1 MRIGISLIGLLLF
14 VGLVQG
20 QEHLCVAPLKD
31 IIQLLEA
38 EDYDALEVIKE
49 KLGAISENR
58 SDECTA
64 TTDFI
69 NGIVAFHDG
78 MYQQAEQELN
88 QAFSIYEELEQEQGV
103 IHTAYQLALMYSELE
118 KLEEAISFLDRAKR
132 KKNSLIKSQLL
143 SRIYDLRAMLHR
155 MEGEDDQA
163 MTLLKEAALFAEEEE
178 NIEYY
183 SQLLNQISTIY
194 HSSGEVDS
202 AIFFFNKIIEI
213 KQVIGD
219 EMGLLSDYITV
230 GNLHLELGRYQEA
243 QSNLILALQQ
253 AETLQDTLSQT
264 NISLDIARVYLDERL
279 LLPAEKYATQAVLLA
294 QQNEIPFLE
303 AQSLV
308 TLGDV
313 HLEFNRQDSALAS
326 FQKAANLYQA
336 LNSKKQLANILVKM
350 AQVENSQPRFL
361 EAKVVLSEAL
371 EVYQQEQDRIG
382 ELNTLLDLCQVLLK
396 TNDRQSLLP
405 LLNKAEEMAVSSQN
419 LSSLEETHR
428 LKSQHFENLGRFQLA
443 LHHYRVH
450 KSIQDSLLN
459 EETAM
464 IVQEMDQRF
473 QTEKKDK
480 EIAQQKAELEQQQ
493 NVLRQQAFDNI
504 LLLIGVLLLVA
515 LSAFVIIINRRNK
528 QLSEQRL
535 SALQKEKE
543 SQLLRAMIK
552 GEEQER
558 VRIARDLHDS
568 LGAIMASAKLRV
580 NTLGHQIPQLKS
592 MDSFHVAEELIDEAC
607 HNVREISHDM
617 MPGSLG
623 KYGLEDAV
631 RRMCAT
637 IQKGRPE
644 LGVTYIPFGLQGLK
658 DDIVATNVLRMVQE
672 LLRNVLKHAEAKEV
686 IVQLTLEDHQ
696 LIITVED
703 DGKGFDSQDENFQAG
718 LGLESIQTRA
728 LSLHGQLDIHS
739 QPDEG
744 TTFTIS
750 IPISNYGGLNKN

>member
-20 QEHLCVAPLKD
+20 QEHRCVAPLKD

-38 EDYDALEVIKE
+38 EDYDALEIIKE

-103 IHTAYQLALMYSELE
+103 IHTAYQLALMYSEIE
-118 KLEEAISFLDRAKR
+118 KLEDAISFLDRAKR
-132 KKNSLIKSQLL
+132 KKNSLVKSQLL

>member
-14 VGLVQG
+14 VGRVQG
-20 QEHLCVAPLKD
+20 QEHRCVAPLKD

-38 EDYDALEVIKE
+38 EDYDSLEIIKE

-103 IHTAYQLALMYSELE
+103 IHTAYQLALMYSEIE

-543 SQLLRAMIK
+543 SQLLRAMIR

-580 NTLGHQIPQLKS
+580 NTLGHQIPQLKT

-644 LGVTYIPFGLQGLK
+644 LGVTYIPFGLQDLK

>member
-1 MRIGISLIGLLLF
+1 MRTGICLIALLLF
-14 VGLVQG
+14 VGLAKG
-20 QEHLCVAPLKD
+20 QKHPCITPLKD
-31 IIQLLEA
+31 ILQLLEA
-38 EDYDALEVIKE
+38 EEYSALEDIKG
-49 KLGAISENR
+49 KLGAIA
-58 SDECTA
+58 SDQEEVCRA

-78 MYQQAEQELN
+78 SYQQAEQELN
-88 QAFSIYEELEQEQGV
+88 QAFSLYEELRQEQGV
-103 IHTAYQLALMYSELE
+103 IHAAYQLSLMYSELE
-118 KLEEAISFLDRAKR
+118 ELGEAIKFLDRAKQN
-132 KKNSLIKSQLL
+132 KNALIKSQLL
-143 SRIYDLRAMLHR
+143 PRIYDLRAMMHR

-163 MTLLKEAALFAEEEE
+163 MALLKEAALLAEEEE

-183 SQLLNQISTIY
+183 GQLLNQISTIY

-213 KQVIGD
+213 KQAIGD
-219 EMGLLSDYITV
+219 EMGLLSDYLTV

-253 AETLQDTLSQT
+253 AENLEDTLSQT

-279 LLPAEKYATQAVLLA
+279 LQPAEKYARQAVLMA
-294 QQNEIPFLE
+294 QQNDIPFLE

-313 HLEFNRQDSALAS
+313 HLEFNRRDSALTCYQTAT
-326 FQKAANLYQA
+326 NLYQK

-350 AQVENSQPRFL
+350 AEVENSRPRFIQ
-361 EAKVVLSEAL
+361 AKAALTGAL

-382 ELNTLLDLCQVLLK
+382 ELNTILSLCQVLLK
-396 TNDRQSLLP
+396 TEDHRSLLP
-405 LLNKAEEMAVSSQN
+405 WLNKAEQMAVSSQN

-428 LKSQHFENLGRFQLA
+428 LKSQHFEKLGRFQLA
-443 LHHYRVH
+443 LHHYRLH

-493 NVLRQQAFDNI
+493 NALRQQAFDNI
-504 LLLIGVLLLVA
+504 LLLIGILLLVA

-528 QLSEQRL
+528 QLNEQRL
-535 SALQKEKE
+535 SAMQKEKE

-580 NTLGHQIPQLKS
+580 NTLSHQIPQLKT

-637 IQKGRPE
+637 IEKGRPE
-644 LGVTYIPFGLQGLK
+644 LSVTYIPFGLEGLE
-658 DDIVATNVLRMVQE
+658 DGIVATNVLRMVQE
-672 LLRNVLKHAEAKEV
+672 LLRNVLKHAAAKEV
-686 IVQLTLEDHQ
+686 IVQLILEDQQ

-703 DGKGFDSQDENFQAG
+703 DGKGFDTQDEKFQAG

-728 LSLHGQLDIHS
+728 LSLHGQLEIES
-739 QPDEG
+739 APGEG

-750 IPISNYGGLNKN
+750 IPISDYGGLSKN

>member
-1 MRIGISLIGLLLF
+1 MRTGICLIGLLLL
-14 VGLVQG
+14 VGLAKG
-20 QEHLCVAPLKD
+20 QEHQCVAPLKD
-31 IIQLLEA
+31 IVQLLEA
-38 EDYDALEVIKE
+38 EDYEALELIKE
-49 KLGAISENR
+49 QLGETSENR
-58 SDECTA
+58 NGVCKA

-78 MYQQAEQELN
+78 LYQQAEQELR
-88 QAFSIYEELEQEQGV
+88 QAFSVYEELKQEQGV
-103 IHTAYQLALMYSELE
+103 IHAAYQLALMYSEIE
-118 KLEEAISFLDRAKR
+118 KLAEATQFLDRAKQR
-132 KKNSLIKSQLL
+132 KNSLIKSELL
-143 SRIYDLRAMLHR
+143 PRIYDLRAMMHR
-155 MEGEDDQA
+155 MEGQDDQA
-163 MTLLKEAALFAEEEE
+163 MALLKEAALFAEEEE

-183 SQLLNQISTIY
+183 GQLLNQISTIY

-230 GNLHLELGRYQEA
+230 GNLHLEVGRYQEA

-253 AETLQDTLSQT
+253 AENLQDTLSQT

-279 LLPAEKYATQAVLLA
+279 LLPAEKYANQAVLLA

-326 FQKAANLYQA
+326 FQKAAHLYQG

-350 AQVENSQPRFL
+350 AAVENSPSRFL
-361 EAKVVLSEAL
+361 EAKAALSEAL

-382 ELNTLLDLCQVLLK
+382 ELNTLLDLCQVLLQTK
-396 TNDRQSLLP
+396 DHQSLLP
-405 LLNKAEEMAVSSQN
+405 LLNKAEQMAVSSQN

-428 LKSQHFENLGRFQLA
+428 LKSRHFEKLGQFQSA
-443 LHHYRVH
+443 LHHYRIH
-450 KSIQDSLLN
+450 KTIQDSLLN

-493 NVLRQQAFDNI
+493 SVLRQQAFDNI
-504 LLLIGVLLLVA
+504 LLLIGILLLVA

-528 QLSEQRL
+528 QLSAQRL

-580 NTLGHQIPQLKS
+580 NTLSHQVPELKT
-592 MDSFHVAEELIDEAC
+592 MNSFHIAEELIDEAC
-607 HNVREISHDM
+607 QNVREISHDM
-617 MPGSLG
+617 IPGSLG

-637 IQKGRPE
+637 IEKGKPE
-644 LGVTYIPFGLQGLK
+644 LSVTYIPFGLENLK
-658 DDIVATNVLRMVQE
+658 DDIVATNVFRMVQE

-686 IVQLTLEDHQ
+686 IVQLTLEDQQ

-703 DGKGFDSQDENFQAG
+703 DGKGFDKQAEQFQAG

-728 LSLHGQLDIHS
+728 LSLHGQLDIDS
-739 QPDEG
+739 RPDEG
-744 TTFTIS
+744 TTFSIS
-750 IPISNYGGLNKN
+750 IPISNYGGLSKD

>member
-20 QEHLCVAPLKD
+20 QEHRCVAPLKD

-38 EDYDALEVIKE
+38 EDYDALELIKE
-49 KLGAISENR
+49 KLGEISENR

-103 IHTAYQLALMYSELE
+103 IHAAYQLALMYSEIE
-118 KLEEAISFLDRAKR
+118 KLDEAISFLDRAKQ

-143 SRIYDLRAMLHR
+143 PRIYDLRAMMHR

-163 MTLLKEAALFAEEEE
+163 MSLLKEAALFAEEEE
-178 NIEYY
+178 DIEYY

-219 EMGLLSDYITV
+219 DMGLLSDYITV

-253 AETLQDTLSQT
+253 AENLQDTLSQT

-279 LLPAEKYATQAVLLA
+279 LLPAEKYATQAVLMA

-308 TLGDV
+308 TLGEV

-350 AQVENSQPRFL
+350 AAVENSQPRFL
-361 EAKVVLSEAL
+361 EAKAALSEAL

-396 TNDRQSLLP
+396 TQDHQSLMP
-405 LLNKAEEMAVSSQN
+405 LLNKAEQMAVSSQN

-428 LKSQHFENLGRFQLA
+428 LKSQHFEKLGQFQSA
-443 LHHYRVH
+443 LHHYRIH
-450 KSIQDSLLN
+450 KTIQDSLLN

-493 NVLRQQAFDNI
+493 SVLRQQAFDNI
-504 LLLIGVLLLVA
+504 LLLIGILLLVA

-568 LGAIMASAKLRV
+568 LGAVMASAKLRV
-580 NTLGHQIPQLKS
+580 NTLGHQIPELKS
-592 MDSFHVAEELIDEAC
+592 MDSFHIAEELIDEAC
-607 HNVREISHDM
+607 QNVREISHDM

-637 IQKGRPE
+637 IEKGKPE
-644 LGVTYIPFGLQGLK
+644 LAVTYIPYGLSALQ
-658 DDIVATNVLRMVQE
+658 DDIVATNVFRMVQE
-672 LLRNVLKHAEAKEV
+672 LLRNVLKHAQAKEV
-686 IVQLTLEDHQ
+686 IVQLTLEDQQ

-703 DGKGFDSQDENFQAG
+703 DGKGFNTEDEQFQAG

-750 IPISNYGGLNKN
+750 IPISNYGGLSKS